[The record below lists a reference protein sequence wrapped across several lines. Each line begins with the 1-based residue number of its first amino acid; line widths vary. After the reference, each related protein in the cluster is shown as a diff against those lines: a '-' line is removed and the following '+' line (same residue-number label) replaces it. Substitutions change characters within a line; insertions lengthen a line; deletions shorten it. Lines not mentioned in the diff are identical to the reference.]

1 MSPSSAPTPAS
12 ARTVSWFDDHR
23 YDRLAFRYVSYV
35 AIPLLIAYTGYSLVY
50 ESHRGWYSFIISTL
64 TSFVYMFGFVRTC
77 GISHWQ
83 STWTHLYSPFSRRS
97 SSLSWSS
104 IINSRFAVGLF
115 FLTWDWVMTGLTE
128 CGAHAYESNDIQIA
142 LYRGRWS
149 FRVRAFHLFLWV
161 AIMVCSFCI
170 KMPFLHR
177 LACFRWVWPLIDRW
191 LLIAAA

>member
-1 MSPSSAPTPAS
+1 MTIDMTDWHSATCHMWLYHCWLLIPDTLWYTS
-12 ARTVSWFDDHR
+12 HTEGGTVS
-23 YDRLAFRYVSYV
+23 S
-35 AIPLLIAYTGYSLVY
+35 
-50 ESHRGWYSFIISTL
+50 
-64 TSFVYMFGFVRTC
+64 
-77 GISHWQ
+77 
-83 STWTHLYSPFSRRS
+83 SRRWHP
-97 SSLSWSS
+97 LSICSDLCVPVGYHVGKAHGLIYILQAQLVPQL
-104 IINSRFAVGLF
+104 IINYKLKVRRRTF

-177 LACFRWVWPLIDRW
+177 LACFRWVWLLIDR
-191 LLIAAA
+191 